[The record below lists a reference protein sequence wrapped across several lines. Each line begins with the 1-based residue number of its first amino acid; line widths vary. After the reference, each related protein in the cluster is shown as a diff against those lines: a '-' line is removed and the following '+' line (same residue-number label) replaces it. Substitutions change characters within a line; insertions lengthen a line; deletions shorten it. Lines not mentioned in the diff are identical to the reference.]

1 MKDETVEP
9 ADKPFRKII
18 HAEDM
23 VCLRGEEHDGDRC
36 EVVGFLHVG
45 TEGAHHVP
53 GDFVIRGIGQCN
65 LGFQQGGHEIRFPLA
80 EPVVLVVHD
89 AGDSLTHERHALPYQ
104 FQQLSFAF
112 RFRAAGFQFPFQS
125 RTERPSPHPFEEPG
139 DISFPVGCHEPD
151 NPQSVC
157 RGIFVRIVKT
167 AFHVAFRH
175 LVIVRVGQVPHPVMP
190 GKPADELQHDVSD
203 RCAEPSGKLQR
214 KPQQFVVRPF
224 VETVEA
230 EREPALYQFQID
242 ALGKEIIHN
251 LVEADNVL
259 PRMWRPP
266 ALWKRQADSQQ
277 GGIVSCRTVQVVE
290 GFPCGH
296 IGVRAFFR
304 TFRIIVGSDGKK
316 SSRQKIIT
324 LAGGGSSLFSSAL
337 RPG

>member
-1 MKDETVEP
+1 
-9 ADKPFRKII
+9 
-18 HAEDM
+18 
-23 VCLRGEEHDGDRC
+23 
-36 EVVGFLHVG
+36 
-45 TEGAHHVP
+45 
-53 GDFVIRGIGQCN
+53 
-65 LGFQQGGHEIRFPLA
+65 
-80 EPVVLVVHD
+80 
-89 AGDSLTHERHALPYQ
+89 
-104 FQQLSFAF
+104 
-112 RFRAAGFQFPFQS
+112 
-125 RTERPSPHPFEEPG
+125 
-139 DISFPVGCHEPD
+139 
-151 NPQSVC
+151 
-157 RGIFVRIVKT
+157 
-167 AFHVAFRH
+167 
-175 LVIVRVGQVPHPVMP
+175 MP
-190 GKPADELQHDVSD
+190 GKPADELQHNAPD

-214 KPQQFVVRPF
+214 EPQQFVVRPF

-277 GGIVSCRTVQVVE
+277 GGIVGCRTVQVVE

-324 LAGGGSSLFSSAL
+324 LAGGGSSLFFLCLTPRLMSVADSASLMIQRASSRTCCSDNCLHVFSFFAFSL
-337 RPG
+337 TFMFLYPFVPTVVLNS